1 MARRPFKPFLLG
13 FLALVLASL
22 VGAGVVVYREFTT
35 ALPPVSKLLDYRP
48 PTVSRVFAADG
59 TVIGEFFIEKRY
71 VTPIYRIPEVVQA
84 AFLAAEDANFYQHRG
99 VDPMGIARAALNN
112 YRAGSTRQ
120 GGSTITQQVVK
131 ALLLS
136 PERSYERKFKELI
149 LAFRLERELTKAEIL
164 YLYLNQIYLGN
175 GAYGVQAA
183 AREYFDK
190 DVAELDLAEAAL
202 LAGLPQAP
210 SRYSPVRHFERA
222 KARQRYVLDRMVE
235 ERYVTRDEAEA
246 AGEEDLVL
254 RRPHDD
260 VVGPAR
266 HFVEHVRRLLVAR
279 YGSDATYQLGLNI
292 YTTLDL
298 RMQAIAEEQLA
309 AGVRALDDRQGFRG
323 PLRRIGDRELKALR
337 SRPARQSELPAPG
350 TVLEAVAVGG
360 ADGRLRR
367 PGGGL
372 EVDWAE
378 GQAVLPAAG
387 LSWAT
392 SKGYAPQT
400 GDVLEVR
407 VVEAG
412 GKRSLELTH
421 SNDTQGALVAMVP
434 ATGDVKAMVGGLDYR
449 QSEFN
454 RATQAMR
461 QPGSAFKP
469 LIYTAAMDRGFTPAS
484 VINDAPVSY
493 RDGTGKMWSPKNFT
507 KKFLGPTSLR
517 TALTESRNVV
527 TVKLVDQMGLRYL
540 IDYLPRFG
548 LKRPFPKNLSI
559 ALGTAEVTLLELIE
573 AYSVFPNLGRR
584 IEPRFITRI
593 TDTDGKLIEEY
604 PVVGE
609 RTISADTAYITVNL
623 LANAM
628 RYGTGKQA
636 IIDRPAAGKTGTTND
651 QHDAWFMGFTPELLT
666 GIWVGYDSE
675 KSLGKKE
682 TGGRAA
688 APIWREFT
696 QRALEGVPVS
706 DFPVPH
712 EIILVNIDRGTGLRA
727 RPGQGNTMLEAF
739 KRGTEPNSFT
749 PGPQPR
755 EPESEVAQNPT
766 SPGTAIQADPARRYA
781 PAYSDPS
788 RRYAPR
794 YDDPSRRYADD
805 PSRRYAPADEA
816 SRRYAPAED
825 PSRRYAPADDPS
837 RRYAPSAPARNDD
850 VPGWADPRRDPAP
863 QARRYDASR
872 VGWRPSAGAM

>member
-1 MARRPFKPFLLG
+1 VARRGKSGTRTARRPFKPFLLG
-13 FLALVLASL
+13 FFALVLAAV

-48 PTVSRVFAADG
+48 PAVSRVLASDG

-71 VTPIYRIPEVVQA
+71 VTPIYRIPEVVQD
-84 AFLAAEDANFYQHRG
+84 AFLAAEDANFYRHRG

-131 ALLLS
+131 SLLLS

-190 DVAELDLAEAAL
+190 DVAELTLAEASL

-222 KARQRYVLDRMVE
+222 KARQRYVLDRMVAE
-235 ERYVTRDEAEA
+235 HYITRDEAA
-246 AGEEDLVL
+246 AADEVPIVL
-254 RRPHDD
+254 RRAPEN
-260 VVGPAR
+260 VVGLAP
-266 HFVEHVRRLLVAR
+266 HFVEHVRRRLVAR

-292 YTTLDL
+292 HTTIDL

-323 PLRRIGDRELKALR
+323 PLRRVTDRELKALR
-337 SRPARQSELPAPG
+337 ARPAKPSELPAPG
-350 TVLEAVAVGG
+350 SVLEVVAVGG
-360 ADGRLRR
+360 ADGRLHR

-372 EVDWAE
+372 EVDWAD
-378 GQAVLPAAG
+378 GRAVIPAAG
-387 LSWAT
+387 LAWAT
-392 SKGYAPQT
+392 SRRYVPQP

-421 SNDTQGALVAMVP
+421 ANDTQGALIAMVP

-527 TVKLVDQMGLRYL
+527 TVKLVDQMGLRFL

-559 ALGTAEVTLLELIE
+559 ALGTAEVTLLELVE

-593 TDTDGKLIEEY
+593 TDTDGRVIEEY

-628 RYGTGKQA
+628 RFGTGKQA
-636 IIDRPAAGKTGTTND
+636 MIDRPAAGKTGTTND

-666 GIWVGYDSE
+666 GIWVGYDHE

-696 QRALEGVPVS
+696 KRALEGVPIS

-712 EIILVNIDRGTGLRA
+712 EIMLVNIDRRSGLRA

-739 KRGTEPNSFT
+739 KRGTEPSGFA

-755 EPESEVAQNPT
+755 EPESEVAQNPS
-766 SPGTAIQADPARRYA
+766 SPGPPGTTLPAG
-781 PAYSDPS
+781 DPS
-788 RRYAPR
+788 RRYAPA
-794 YDDPSRRYADD
+794 YDDPSRRYA
-805 PSRRYAPADEA
+805 PTYG
-816 SRRYAPAED
+816 D

-850 VPGWADPRRDPAP
+850 VPAWADPRRDPAP
-863 QARRYDASR
+863 QPRRYDASR
-872 VGWRPSAGAM
+872 VGWRPSAPAM

>member
-1 MARRPFKPFLLG
+1 VSRRGKSEARGTARRPFKPFLLG
-13 FLALVLASL
+13 FTALVLAAL
-22 VGAGVVVYREFTT
+22 VGAGLVVYREFTT

-48 PTVSRVFAADG
+48 PAVSRVLAADG

-71 VTPIYRIPEVVQA
+71 VTPIYRIPEVVQV

-99 VDPMGIARAALNN
+99 IDPQGIVRAALHN

-131 ALLLS
+131 SLLLS

-149 LAFRLERELTKAEIL
+149 LAIRLERELTKSEIL
-164 YLYLNQIYLGN
+164 FLYLNQIYLGN

-190 DVAELDLAEAAL
+190 DVSELGLPEAAL

-210 SRYSPVRHFERA
+210 SRYSPVRHFDRA
-222 KARQRYVLDRMVE
+222 KARQRYVLDRMVDE
-235 ERYVTRDEAEA
+235 GFITREVARAADEAP
-246 AGEEDLVL
+246 LVL
-254 RRPHDD
+254 KQGESD
-260 VVGPAR
+260 VVGPAPY
-266 HFVEHVRRLLVAR
+266 FVEHVRRTLVAR

-292 YTTLDL
+292 HTPLDL

-309 AGVRALDDRQGFRG
+309 AGVKALDERQGFRG
-323 PLRRIGDRELKALR
+323 PLRQVSRGELAALR
-337 SRPARQSELPAPG
+337 ARPPQASELPAPG
-350 TVLEAVAVGG
+350 TILEVVVAGQ
-360 ADGRLRR
+360 DGRARR

-372 EVDWAE
+372 EVYWAE
-378 GQAVLPAAG
+378 GDAVIPAAG
-387 LSWAT
+387 LGWAT
-392 SKGYAPQT
+392 SRRYDPQP

-421 SNDTQGALVAMVP
+421 VNDTQAALIAMVP
-434 ATGDVKAMVGGLDYR
+434 ATGDIKAMVGGLDYR
-449 QSEFN
+449 YRRSEFN

-493 RDGTGKMWSPKNFT
+493 RDGTGKLWQPKNFT

-527 TVKLVDQMGLRYL
+527 TVKLVHQMGLRFL

-548 LKRPFPKNLSI
+548 FTRPFPRNLSI

-573 AYSVFPNLGRR
+573 AYGVFPNLGVRV
-584 IEPRFITRI
+584 EPRFITRI
-593 TDTDGKLIEEY
+593 TDTDGRLIEEY

-609 RTISADTAYITVNL
+609 RAISADTAYITVNL

-628 RYGTGKQA
+628 RFGTGKQA
-636 IIDRPAAGKTGTTND
+636 VIDRPAAGKTGTTND

-666 GIWVGYDSE
+666 GVWVGYDHE

-696 QRALEGVPVS
+696 SRALEGVPIS

-712 EIILVNIDRGTGLRA
+712 DIMLVNIDRRTGLRA
-727 RPGQGNTMLEAF
+727 RPGQGNTVLEAF
-739 KRGTEPNSFT
+739 KRGTEPNNFA
-749 PGPQPR
+749 PAPR
-755 EPESEVAQNPT
+755 PKEPDPESAVAQNPPL
-766 SPGTAIQADPARRYA
+766 PGQA
-781 PAYSDPS
+781 PAVPVQ
-788 RRYAPR
+788 
-794 YDDPSRRYADD
+794 
-805 PSRRYAPADEA
+805 APA
-816 SRRYAPAED
+816 APAQGEV
-825 PSRRYAPADDPS
+825 PA
-837 RRYAPSAPARNDD
+837 
-850 VPGWADPRRDPAP
+850 WADPSQDPAVSGRP
-863 QARRYDASR
+863 VRRYDASR
-872 VGWRPSAGAM
+872 VGWRPGERAM